1 MMNEGIELGTYVEC
15 QDTILISLKLY
26 FLRQNFK
33 NYERYNKMRPVAN
46 QLTKLFTAA
55 KTSNNIEV

>member
-1 MMNEGIELGTYVEC
+1 MNEGIELGTNVEC

-46 QLTKLFTAA
+46 QLTKLFTAT